1 MKTPVIEALIT
12 DGDAP
17 AKIIYRGM
25 QKIRH
30 TVATSLVTPLLSKI
44 KYTITIN
51 NTICDRKSPTNA
63 RDRIVDIALQ
73 LQMSFVVY
81 HQILMHS

>member
-1 MKTPVIEALIT
+1 MKAINIKTPVIEALIT

-17 AKIIYRGM
+17 AKIVYRGM

-30 TVATSLVTPLLSKI
+30 TVATSLVKPILSKI

-51 NTICDRKSPTNA
+51 NTICDPE
-63 RDRIVDIALQ
+63 IANKCTRPNC
-73 LQMSFVVY
+73 
-81 HQILMHS
+81 